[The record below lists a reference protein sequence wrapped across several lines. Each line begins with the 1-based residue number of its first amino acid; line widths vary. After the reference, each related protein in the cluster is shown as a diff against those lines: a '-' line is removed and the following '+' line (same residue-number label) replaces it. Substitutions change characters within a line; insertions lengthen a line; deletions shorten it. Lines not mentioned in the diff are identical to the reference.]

1 MLKKTSTKDE
11 NIYYTQIFSEKEQLE
26 ADDINLKR
34 NINNSL
40 LEKIKE
46 KWEGK
51 CSKLGYVQKGSVK
64 IVERSIGR
72 VDSSHFSGNVIF
84 DLKIET
90 KICNPTEG
98 DIIRCKVIGI
108 NKMGI
113 MCSKEPL
120 LICLSKLHHQDKDI
134 IDDYGKIKVHQTI
147 DVEVICSK
155 FELYDTE
162 INVIAKLA
170 NK

>member
-1 MLKKTSTKDE
+1 MYKKKIFNDD
-11 NIYYTQIFSEKEQLE
+11 IYYTQILTDKEQLE
-26 ADDINLKR
+26 PKNVLT
-34 NINNSL
+34 NINNEL
-40 LEKIKE
+40 LDKIKE
-46 KWEGK
+46 KLEGK

-64 IVERSIGR
+64 ILERSIGR
-72 VDSSHFSGNVIF
+72 LDSSHFSGNVIF

-98 DIIRCKVIGI
+98 DIIKCKVIGK

-113 MCSKEPL
+113 MCLKEPL
-120 LICLSKLHHQDKDI
+120 LICLSKLHHQDILEDYGFIEKDDI
-134 IDDYGKIKVHQTI
+134 IN
-147 DVEVICSK
+147 VEVICSR

-162 INVIAKLA
+162 INIIAKLV

>member
-1 MLKKTSTKDE
+1 MYKKKIFNDD
-11 NIYYTQIFSEKEQLE
+11 IYYTQILTDKEQLE
-26 ADDINLKR
+26 PKNVLS
-34 NINNSL
+34 NINSEL
-40 LEKIKE
+40 LDKIKE
-46 KWEGK
+46 KLEGK

-64 IVERSIGR
+64 ILERSIGR
-72 VDSSHFSGNVIF
+72 LDSSHFSGNVIF

-98 DIIRCKVIGI
+98 DIIKCKVIGK

-113 MCSKEPL
+113 MCLKEPL
-120 LICLSKLHHQDKDI
+120 LICLSKLHHQDILEDYGSIEKDDI
-134 IDDYGKIKVHQTI
+134 IN
-147 DVEVICSK
+147 VEVICSR

-162 INVIAKLA
+162 INIIAKLV